1 MVVLNKK
8 LSSKYSLYILLQKL
22 VFKIMNKSHCTKFI
36 LLLKLLSPAIGRR
49 WGDGCDNGWKMV
61 RGRGGGEVVRR
72 WGSPPLKLTLGRC
85 SPLKLSLLWGR
96 SPPELCPQVLLA
108 VVRPL
113 GLDQPLLVV
122 VCGGVRL
129 LLAARLLLLSL
140 TRRRC
145 ERALPHQG

>member
-1 MVVLNKK
+1 
-8 LSSKYSLYILLQKL
+8 
-22 VFKIMNKSHCTKFI
+22 
-36 LLLKLLSPAIGRR
+36 
-49 WGDGCDNGWKMV
+49 MV
-61 RGRGGGEVVRR
+61 RWRGGGEVVRR
-72 WGSPPLKLTLGRC
+72 WGS
-85 SPLKLSLLWGR
+85 SPLKLGLRGS
-96 SPPELCPQVLLA
+96 SPPELRPQVLLA

-122 VCGGVRL
+122 VGGGVRL